1 MTDQVEEVFR
11 EERGRL
17 LAALARRF
25 GDLDLAEEVTSE
37 AIEAAL
43 TRWPVDGVPPNPGG
57 WLMTTARR
65 KAVDRLRRD
74 QVYAAKLAILQ
85 VEADRSAPQPIG
97 DELPDERLQLFFTCA
112 HPALAPEDRGALTLR
127 CLAGLTTP
135 EVARAF
141 LVPAATMAKRIVRAK
156 KKIRDAR
163 IPFRVPGP
171 DELPE
176 RLPGVLQV
184 IYSVFTEGYAASAG
198 PYLQRLDLAEE
209 AIRLARILH
218 RLLPDA
224 REATG
229 LLALMLLVH
238 ARRDARTDPDGKP
251 VLLEDQDRSR
261 WDHEMIAEGRALV
274 LTALTNAGPY
284 AVQAAI
290 NAVHDEAP
298 DFASTDWPQIVQLY
312 DVLLELDPSPVIA
325 LNRAAAIAFRD
336 GPAEGL
342 KLLDELGGDPRLQ
355 DYHPY
360 VLARADLLR
369 RLGRLPEAITG
380 YEKALATAGS
390 EPERAQARDQLAAV
404 VQTARMETVYESAG
418 GDEGMIRLAAAWHER
433 VMADEVVSHAFHGGT
448 KPDHVE
454 RLARYWGEALGGPPA
469 YTTTYGTEAD
479 VQRRHSGNGEHDEMN
494 RRAIDC
500 FDQAMT
506 DADLTD
512 PRLRQFL
519 HDYFAWATFTTM
531 YRHRTEDIEDGQ
543 TVPQWSWDGLQEA
556 AES

>member
-1 MTDQVEEVFR
+1 VDQVEAVFR

-85 VEADRSAPQPIG
+85 VEADRPAPQAAG
-97 DELPDERLQLFFTCA
+97 DELPDERLQLFFTCT

-141 LVPAATMAKRIVRAK
+141 LVPTATMAKRIVRAK
-156 KKIRDAR
+156 KKIREAR

-184 IYSVFTEGYAASAG
+184 IYSVFTEGYAASSG

-229 LLALMLLVH
+229 LLALMLLIH
-238 ARRDARTDPDGKP
+238 ARRAARTAPDGEI

-261 WDHEMIAEGRALV
+261 WDHAMIGEGRELV
-274 LTALTNAGPY
+274 VAALTGGPAGPY

-290 NAVHDEAP
+290 QAVHDEAP
-298 DFASTDWPQIVQLY
+298 DFAGTDWPQIVQLY
-312 DVLLELDPSPVIA
+312 DVLLALDPSPVIA
-325 LNRAAAIAFRD
+325 LNRAAAVALRD
-336 GPAEGL
+336 GAEAGL
-342 KLLDELGGDPRLQ
+342 ALLDDLAGEPVLK
-355 DYHPY
+355 DYHPFA
-360 VLARADLLR
+360 LARADLLQ
-369 RLGRLPEAITG
+369 RLGRVPEAISA
-380 YEKALATAGS
+380 YEQALALAGS
-390 EPERAQARDQLAAV
+390 APERDHVR
-404 VQTARMETVYESAG
+404 R
-418 GDEGMIRLAAAWHER
+418 RLA
-433 VMADEVVSHAFHGGT
+433 V
-448 KPDHVE
+448 
-454 RLARYWGEALGGPPA
+454 L
-469 YTTTYGTEAD
+469 
-479 VQRRHSGNGEHDEMN
+479 
-494 RRAIDC
+494 
-500 FDQAMT
+500 
-506 DADLTD
+506 D
-512 PRLRQFL
+512 PSR
-519 HDYFAWATFTTM
+519 
-531 YRHRTEDIEDGQ
+531 
-543 TVPQWSWDGLQEA
+543 
-556 AES
+556 

>member
-1 MTDQVEEVFR
+1 MGEVFR

-37 AIEAAL
+37 AIETAL
-43 TRWPVDGVPPNPGG
+43 IRWPTDGVPPNPGG

-85 VEADRSAPQPIG
+85 VESDRPVPQAAG

-141 LVPAATMAKRIVRAK
+141 LVPTATMAKRIVRAK
-156 KKIRDAR
+156 KRLREAR

-171 DELPE
+171 DELPD

-184 IYSVFTEGYAASAG
+184 IYSVFTEGYAASSG

-229 LLALMLLVH
+229 LLALMLLIH
-238 ARRDARTDPDGKP
+238 ARGDARTGPDGEI

-261 WDHEMIAEGRALV
+261 WDHVMIAEGRALV
-274 LTALTNAGPY
+274 VAALTGGPSGPY

-298 DFASTDWPQIVQLY
+298 RFASTDWPQIVQLY

-336 GPAEGL
+336 GPEAGL
-342 KLLDELGGDPRLQ
+342 ALLDELATEPRLQ

-360 VLARADLLR
+360 AVARGDLLR
-369 RLGRLPEAITG
+369 RLGRLPEAITA
-380 YEKALATAGS
+380 YECALTLAGS
-390 EPERAQARDQLAAV
+390 EPERVHDRDQLAEMR
-404 VQTARMETVYESAG
+404 QTADMETVYEAAG
-418 GDEGMIRLAAAWHER
+418 GAEGMLRLAAAWHEL
-433 VMADEVVSHAFHGGT
+433 VMADPVVSHAFHGGA
-448 KPDHVE
+448 KPDHTE
-454 RLARYWGEALGGPPA
+454 RLAAYWGEALGGPSA
-469 YTTTYGTEAD
+469 YTSTYGTEAE
-479 VQRRHSGNGEHDEMN
+479 VQRLHAGNGEHDEMN

-506 DADLTD
+506 NADLTD
-512 PRLRQFL
+512 PRVRGVL
-519 HDYFAWATFTTM
+519 HDYFAWATFNTM
-531 YRHRTEDIEDGQ
+531 YRHRTDDIDDGPI
-543 TVPQWSWDGLQEA
+543 PQWSWDGRQDA

>member
-1 MTDQVEEVFR
+1 MEQVEAVFR

-65 KAVDRLRRD
+65 KAVDRLRRH

-85 VEADRSAPQPIG
+85 VEADRPTPHAIG

-112 HPALAPEDRGALTLR
+112 HPALAAEDRGALTLR

-141 LVPAATMAKRIVRAK
+141 LIPTATMAKRIVRAK
-156 KKIRDAR
+156 KKVREAR
-163 IPFRVPGP
+163 IPFRVLGP

-184 IYSVFTEGYAASAG
+184 IYSVFTEGYAASSG

-224 REATG
+224 REVTG
-229 LLALMLLVH
+229 LLALMLLIH
-238 ARRDARTDPDGKP
+238 ARRDARTGPGGEI

-261 WDHEMIAEGRALV
+261 WDHEMIDEGRDLV
-274 LTALTNAGPY
+274 VTALTGGPPGPY

-290 NAVHDEAP
+290 NAVHDEAAE
-298 DFASTDWPQIVQLY
+298 FESTDWPQIVQLY
-312 DVLLELDPSPVIA
+312 DVLLDLDPSPVIA
-325 LNRAAAIAFRD
+325 LNRAAAIALRD
-336 GPAEGL
+336 GPEAGLALLAELAG
-342 KLLDELGGDPRLQ
+342 EPRLQ
-355 DYHPY
+355 DYHPFA
-360 VLARADLLR
+360 LARADLLQ
-369 RLGRLPEAITG
+369 RLGRLPEAITA
-380 YEKALATAGS
+380 YEQALALAGS
-390 EPERAQARDQLAAV
+390 EPERDLVRRRL
-404 VQTARMETVYESAG
+404 
-418 GDEGMIRLAAAWHER
+418 EGI
-433 VMADEVVSHAFHGGT
+433 
-448 KPDHVE
+448 
-454 RLARYWGEALGGPPA
+454 
-469 YTTTYGTEAD
+469 
-479 VQRRHSGNGEHDEMN
+479 
-494 RRAIDC
+494 
-500 FDQAMT
+500 
-506 DADLTD
+506 
-512 PRLRQFL
+512 
-519 HDYFAWATFTTM
+519 
-531 YRHRTEDIEDGQ
+531 
-543 TVPQWSWDGLQEA
+543 
-556 AES
+556 